1 MRKEKRND
9 LHPFSNISSQHH
21 QHISHFKIYQIGGK
35 EMNDEIIKHAEAI
48 AEILRKE
55 YNPHVRVE
63 VEAYGLKM
71 VSDEWFEPIIVDED

>member
-1 MRKEKRND
+1 
-9 LHPFSNISSQHH
+9 
-21 QHISHFKIYQIGGK
+21 
-35 EMNDEIIKHAEAI
+35 MNDEIIKHAEAI